1 MKKEI
6 YNGAYTVY
14 SDGRISTN
22 NWKNTGRFAFLKP
35 AKDSKGYLRVGLQV
49 NGKLKTKKLHRL
61 VAECFIINEHN
72 KPQVNHKNGVKHDN
86 RVDNL
91 EWATAKENVAHAI
104 KNNLF
109 VFSTPESSVN
119 KVVKAGELNGQA
131 KLTEKE
137 VLEIRRKFKPRVYT
151 RKILADEYNVTEHC
165 IKDIVNKKTWK
176 HI

>member
-1 MKKEI
+1 
-6 YNGAYTVY
+6 
-14 SDGRISTN
+14 
-22 NWKNTGRFAFLKP
+22 
-35 AKDSKGYLRVGLQV
+35 KGYLRVGLQV

-151 RKILADEYNVTEHC
+151 RKILA
-165 IKDIVNKKTWK
+165 
-176 HI
+176 